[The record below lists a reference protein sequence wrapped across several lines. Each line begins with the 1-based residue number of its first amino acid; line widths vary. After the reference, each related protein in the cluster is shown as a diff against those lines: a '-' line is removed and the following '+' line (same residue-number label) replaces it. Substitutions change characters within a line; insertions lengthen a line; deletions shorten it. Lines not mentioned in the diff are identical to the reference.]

1 MAKIQTSA
9 SVPVS
14 SHEDARTKIQQQV
27 GNMGAKLQSDS
38 PMEIVLKR
46 GSQAKTRLLGGLL
59 GGFFIK
65 DTDLPIIASI
75 TFDASK
81 PKEVLVVVSEHLVI
95 GTTLGMRDKYQR
107 ACTDFAQAIANV
119 VR

>member
-1 MAKIQTSA
+1 MAKIQTTA

-14 SHEDARTKIQQQV
+14 SHEDARIKIMQHV

-38 PMEIVLKR
+38 PQEIVLKR
-46 GSQAKTRLLGGLL
+46 GSQAKTRLLGGS
-59 GGFFIK
+59 FIK
-65 DTDLPIIASI
+65 DTDLPVIASI
-75 TFDASK
+75 TFDQSRPQEA
-81 PKEVLVVVSEHLVI
+81 LVVVSEHLVV

-107 ACTDFAQAIANV
+107 ACTDFAQAIVNV

>member
-14 SHEDARTKIQQQV
+14 SHEDARTKIKQQV

-46 GSQAKTRLLGGLL
+46 GSQAKTRLL

-81 PKEVLVVVSEHLVI
+81 PKEVLVVVSEQLVI